1 METKV
6 KRKIHWGLAAALFL
20 PILLIGLFYL
30 LSPLPRVMD
39 WWVFGVMAP
48 VEPECGPSFPS
59 LWPRFWSSWS

>member
-39 WWVFGVMAP
+39 RWVFGVMAP
-48 VEPECGPSFPS
+48 V
-59 LWPRFWSSWS
+59 